1 MKRTY
6 LLVLIVFTFIFIKS
20 INGYEISDNV
30 YKIQSGYD
38 SSKTIALHND
48 SIIDTSNVEI
58 YDSNESVTQ
67 KWYIKPI
74 NGGYYTISSVSNSN
88 LVFDVAGGKKTN
100 GTNVQL
106 YTYNGTDAQLWFIED
121 IGNGYVN
128 FVSKCN
134 GLVLDIGGGK
144 VVNGSNIQ
152 VYEKNGT
159 DAQKFKLIAEHTRP
173 LDDGYYTIRSSV
185 NNNFALTVLGQNM
198 RNFLNVSLEDFENN
212 ESQQWYFEY
221 LNNGFYKISFARNEN
236 YSLDVS
242 WGWGVKDNNVQIYEN
257 NGTDAQQWLIKDLGN
272 GEYNIISRLGY
283 LNLDIAGGKIISNS
297 NIQTYKD
304 NGTIAQKF
312 KIEPV
317 TEKSIDEGDYY
328 IVPTENDSMVLD
340 VSNGGLT
347 SGKSAFLNKLGD
359 GYAQL
364 WHIEKIN
371 SKYYK
376 ISSTLDNNMVL
387 DVSWGW
393 GVRDNN
399 VQLYENNETA
409 AQRWMIK
416 DLGNGEYSIISKL
429 DSLYLT
435 IDGDILQ
442 NNIKIKTTNSNN
454 QANQRFKLI
463 TGTNKTLDNGNY
475 TIKSSFNDNLSL
487 NVVNGSMKKFSNVNI
502 YEFNNLTNQQW
513 NIQYLNNGFYK
524 ISPLYNEDLALDV
537 SWGWGVRENNVQLYE
552 SNGTAAQQWM
562 IKDLGNGEYSI
573 ISKLGYLNLDIAGG
587 KIISNSNIQTYEGNG
602 TVAQKFKIEPVI
614 NNNFDE
620 GDYYILP
627 FENNNMALDIS
638 GINMISGSNVQLYE
652 LNKTWAQTWHVEKID
667 NNYYKISPTL
677 DNNLALDVSWG
688 WGVRENNVQLYE
700 SNGTAAQQWIIK
712 DLGNDG
718 YSLVSKLDNSYLTVK
733 GNSNYSNVVTEDK
746 NDNLNQKFRFI
757 KTSVVPLKDGLYTI
771 ESYMNNKAISV
782 NYSGLLEGSSVVLA
796 NKTDSNKNKW
806 YIKYLNN
813 GYYSIVSAYNSNYN
827 LGVNISNDLLLS
839 RKQLDY
845 NQQWYI
851 YYKDGNY
858 YIKLKGEN
866 LSINSNE
873 TENIEEDNEVTVDEY
888 KQEDNEQYTFNEAE
902 LGDDF
907 YRPELNIQDG
917 YYIIKSNL
925 SNELVLDKEFNLT
938 MDYTNVFMGNRNNSI
953 SQVWYLKKLDDIH
966 YSITNASNRNASL
979 DVSAPGSINGTNIQL
994 YRVNYTDA
1002 QSWILRDNNDGTV
1015 SIESKYN
1022 HLYLDY
1028 NQNNNVVINE
1038 LDENSTSQKFRLEEY
1053 NNQKIYKG
1061 IDVSSHN
1068 GYIDWGSVAS
1078 SDVDFAI
1085 IRLGYGGG
1093 EDGGDDSRLLENIRG
1108 CEKYNIPYGVYLY
1121 SYALNSDIDTTV
1133 EIEHARSILS
1143 GINPN
1148 LGTKVFFDMEDADNW
1163 KRRHGIYDDNV
1174 LLNTIT
1180 DKFCAGVESYGYS
1193 CGIYANVDWL
1203 TNKLDAVSL
1212 ANKYTIWVAIWPD
1225 NSSIN
1230 NFSVAYNMRPSYN
1243 LTSYKYWQFTSN
1255 GYIPGINGS
1264 VDLNLGYD
1272 IFD

>member
-1 MKRTY
+1 MKKIY
-6 LLVLIVFTFIFIKS
+6 IIILSLVFILSIKA
-20 INGYEISDNV
+20 INAYEIKDGI
-30 YKIQSGYD
+30 YTIKSGYD
-38 SSKTIALHND
+38 YSKV
-48 SIIDTSNVEI
+48 IDLAGGNVFNTSNVQI
-58 YDSNESVTQ
+58 YDNNGTNAQ
-67 KWYIKPI
+67 QWYIKSVG
-74 NGGYYTISSVSNSN
+74 NGYYTISIITNDNMV
-88 LVFDVAGGKKTN
+88 LDVAGGRKNN
-100 GTNVQL
+100 GSNVHL
-106 YTYNGTDAQLWFIED
+106 YSYNSTDAQLWSIED
-121 IGNGYVN
+121 VGDGYVN
-128 FVSKCN
+128 FISKCN
-134 GLVLDIGGGK
+134 GLALDIGGGR

-159 DAQKFKLIAEHTRP
+159 AVQKFKLIEKKYNIIS
-173 LDDGYYTIRSSV
+173 DGIYAIKTSIKETMALNINGSIKNSSNV
-185 NNNFALTVLGQNM
+185 NLYEYNSEGN
-198 RNFLNVSLEDFENN
+198 
-212 ESQQWYFEY
+212 QQWYFEY
-221 LNNGFYKISFARNEN
+221 LNNGYYKISPAGNQN
-236 YSLDVS
+236 LALDVL
-242 WGWGVKDNNVQIYEN
+242 WGWGIRDNNVQIFES
-257 NGTDAQQWLIKDLGN
+257 NGTDAQQWMIKNIGNGEYSIISKLGNLSLDIAGGKIINNSNVQTYKSNGTVAQKFKIESVINNNESSIEDGDYYISPSGNDSVAMDISGIDLISGSNVQLYESNKTWAQTWHVENLENGYYKISPSLDKNLALDVDYNWNQGDSNVQIYESNGKFAQQWIIKDLGN
-272 GEYNIISRLGY
+272 GEYNIISKLDNKY
-283 LNLDIAGGKIISNS
+283 LTFYNNTLNS
-297 NIQTYKD
+297 NFITS
-304 NGTIAQKF
+304 
-312 KIEPV
+312 
-317 TEKSIDEGDYY
+317 EK
-328 IVPTENDSMVLD
+328 N
-340 VSNGGLT
+340 
-347 SGKSAFLNKLGD
+347 
-359 GYAQL
+359 
-364 WHIEKIN
+364 
-371 SKYYK
+371 
-376 ISSTLDNNMVL
+376 
-387 DVSWGW
+387 
-393 GVRDNN
+393 
-399 VQLYENNETA
+399 
-409 AQRWMIK
+409 
-416 DLGNGEYSIISKL
+416 
-429 DSLYLT
+429 
-435 IDGDILQ
+435 
-442 NNIKIKTTNSNN
+442 
-454 QANQRFKLI
+454 
-463 TGTNKTLDNGNY
+463 DNGNQ
-475 TIKSSFNDNLSL
+475 SF
-487 NVVNGSMKKFSNVNI
+487 K
-502 YEFNNLTNQQW
+502 
-513 NIQYLNNGFYK
+513 
-524 ISPLYNEDLALDV
+524 
-537 SWGWGVRENNVQLYE
+537 
-552 SNGTAAQQWM
+552 
-562 IKDLGNGEYSI
+562 
-573 ISKLGYLNLDIAGG
+573 
-587 KIISNSNIQTYEGNG
+587 
-602 TVAQKFKIEPVI
+602 
-614 NNNFDE
+614 
-620 GDYYILP
+620 
-627 FENNNMALDIS
+627 
-638 GINMISGSNVQLYE
+638 
-652 LNKTWAQTWHVEKID
+652 
-667 NNYYKISPTL
+667 
-677 DNNLALDVSWG
+677 
-688 WGVRENNVQLYE
+688 
-700 SNGTAAQQWIIK
+700 
-712 DLGNDG
+712 
-718 YSLVSKLDNSYLTVK
+718 
-733 GNSNYSNVVTEDK
+733 
-746 NDNLNQKFRFI
+746 FI

-938 MDYTNVFMGNRNNSI
+938 MDYTNVFMENRNNSI

-1028 NQNNNVVINE
+1028 NQDNNVVINK

-1255 GYIPGINGS
+1255 GYIPGISGS